1 MYRIT
6 IQHATDK
13 TAAPPSSSLR
23 RWAKKALDHHVTDA
37 EVTIR
42 IVSTDE
48 MTQLNSQYRHKVGP
62 TNVLSFPVELPTGI
76 ELDVRMLG
84 DIVICTDV
92 VVREAND
99 QGKPLEAHWA
109 HMVVHGIF
117 HLLGYDHENE
127 QDAEIM
133 ESLETAVMLSLG
145 FADPYDTKEKM

>member
-13 TAAPPSSSLR
+13 TAVPPSSSLR
-23 RWAKKALDHHVTDA
+23 RWAKKAMDNQIKNA
-37 EVTIR
+37 EVTLR
-42 IVSTDE
+42 IVGAEE
-48 MTQLNSQYRHKVGP
+48 MTQLNSQYRHKKGP
-62 TNVLSFPVELPTGI
+62 TNVLSFPIELPTGI
-76 ELDVRMLG
+76 ELDVPMLG

-92 VVREAND
+92 VVQEAIE

-127 QDAEIM
+127 HDANIM
-133 ESLETAVMLSLG
+133 EGLETKVMLSLG
-145 FADPYDTKEKM
+145 FADPYDTKEKI